1 MANPKCSHKTKPPIG
16 PARSRLTTLTEL
28 DQTLAAA
35 GLLAA
40 PRPKPPSGT
49 IAQIAA
55 WAADR
60 LSDAHRGISSGAAVD
75 GAAVDVERLAA
86 AVEDRLRVDVTI
98 GSVGD
103 DNDPGF
109 SFVSP
114 KFALVLLNADHPRHR
129 VGRALCSSIGHIFV
143 RGPGVV
149 VDDDLIDTERFYG
162 ADSMFDRTA
171 RRFADEL
178 QRQLGFAGPAAGCD
192 DDAAA
197 VATITQTMDQ
207 PAGSLWHRPGRR
219 PPGLLTARCVQGTLV
234 GAVDAETLAGL
245 LRCDAAPLVKA
256 LHTARA

>member
-1 MANPKCSHKTKPPIG
+1 M
-16 PARSRLTTLTEL
+16 
-28 DQTLAAA
+28 
-35 GLLAA
+35 
-40 PRPKPPSGT
+40 
-49 IAQIAA
+49 
-55 WAADR
+55 
-60 LSDAHRGISSGAAVD
+60 
-75 GAAVDVERLAA
+75 ERLAA

-98 GSVGD
+98 GSFGD
-103 DNDPGF
+103 DDPGL

-192 DDAAA
+192 DDVAA
-197 VATITQTMDQ
+197 VATITQSMNQ

-234 GAVDAETLAGL
+234 DAVDAETLAGL
-245 LRCDAAPLVKA
+245 LRCDAALLVKA

>member
-1 MANPKCSHKTKPPIG
+1 MVKNSKCSHKAKPPTDLMQ
-16 PARSRLTTLTEL
+16 SRLSTLTDL
-28 DQTLAAA
+28 DGTLAAA

-55 WAADR
+55 WTADR
-60 LSDAHRGISSGAAVD
+60 LRDAQLGISSGAA
-75 GAAVDVERLAA
+75 ADVERLAA

-98 GSVGD
+98 GSFGD
-103 DNDPGF
+103 DDPGL

-149 VDDDLIDTERFYG
+149 VDDDLIDTERFYD
-162 ADSMFDRTA
+162 ADSMFDRIA

-197 VATITQTMDQ
+197 VATITQSMNQ
-207 PAGSLWHRPGRR
+207 PAGLLWHRPGRR

-234 GAVDAETLAGL
+234 DAVDAETLAEL
-245 LRCDAAPLVKA
+245 LHCDAAPLAKA

>member
-1 MANPKCSHKTKPPIG
+1 MAQNSKCTHKAKPPTD
-16 PARSRLTTLTEL
+16 PMQARLSTLRNL
-28 DQTLAAA
+28 ARTLAAA
-35 GLLAA
+35 GMPAA
-40 PRPKPPSGT
+40 PRPVPPSGS
-49 IAQIAA
+49 IAQFAA

-60 LSDAHRGISSGAAVD
+60 LRDAPLGVSS

-86 AVEDRLRVDVTI
+86 AVEDRLRVDVEI
-98 GSVGD
+98 GSFDD
-103 DNDPGF
+103 DNAPGL

-114 KFALVLLNADHPRHR
+114 EFALVLLNADHPRHR
-129 VGRALCSSIGHIFV
+129 AARALCSSIGHIFV

-162 ADSMFDRTA
+162 ADSMFDRIA
-171 RRFADEL
+171 RRFADDL

-197 VATITQTMDQ
+197 VATIAQTMDQ
-207 PAGSLWHRPGRR
+207 PAGLLWHRPGCR

-234 GAVDAETLAGL
+234 DAVDAETLAEL

-256 LHTARA
+256 LRTARS